1 MDNNGK
7 YVYCCSIIRLY
18 LLSSLKGV
26 PSVIIAFKNNINL
39 EITNDNNNTIF
50 YTIDLKEK

>member
-26 PSVIIAFKNNINL
+26 PSVIIAFRNNINL